1 MKIRLGIVAVMAILA
16 TGCNEEKKGIADRY
30 LIPDGYIGE
39 IRVEYGVKNAPALP
53 LEEGR
58 HLLVIPRSG
67 SLQTSTQIDWRWC
80 DISDYYYVK
89 GNQRRRIPDEL
100 EASSLK
106 KGDPVVHG
114 LGAKQS
120 NRDGKEASLSSGII
134 VSKHK

>member
-1 MKIRLGIVAVMAILA
+1 MKIRLGIVTVMAILT
-16 TGCNEEKKGIADRY
+16 TGCKEGKKGIADRY

-39 IRVEYGVKNAPALP
+39 IRVEYGVKNTPALP

-67 SLQTSTQIDWRWC
+67 SLQTSTQMDWRWC

-89 GNQRRRIPDEL
+89 GNQRRRIPDQI
-100 EASSLK
+100 EAQSLK
-106 KGDPVVHG
+106 KGDPFVLE

-120 NRDGKEASLSSGII
+120 NLDGRKESLSSGII

>member
-1 MKIRLGIVAVMAILA
+1 MKIRLGIVVVMVILA
-16 TGCNEEKKGIADRY
+16 TGCREEKKGIADRY

-67 SLQTSTQIDWRWC
+67 SLQTSTQMDERWC

-89 GNQRRRIPDEL
+89 GNQRKRIPDEL
-100 EASSLK
+100 ETSLLK

-114 LGAKQS
+114 LGAKHS
-120 NRDGKEASLSSGII
+120 NLDGKEASLSSGII